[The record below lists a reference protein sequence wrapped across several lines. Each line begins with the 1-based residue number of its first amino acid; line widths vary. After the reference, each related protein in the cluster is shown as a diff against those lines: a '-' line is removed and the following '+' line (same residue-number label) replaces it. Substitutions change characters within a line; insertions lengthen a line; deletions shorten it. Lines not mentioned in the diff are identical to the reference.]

1 MAGKAVGSK
10 THRSTPKKTKM
21 GGKHSMIKTSSMSKT
36 EKRSYKKY
44 RGQGR

>member
-1 MAGKAVGSK
+1 MMAKKIKSVVKRSK
-10 THRSTPKKTKM
+10 Q
-21 GGKHSMIKTSSMSKT
+21 GGNAKTSTMSKT